1 MPRCRLLAA
10 AIAILMTAG
19 TLFATSFQA
28 VALPH
33 GTPGHGRP
41 AKVTK
46 EDDGQ
51 GRPLATVPL
60 TRLAPVPSGDEV
72 VTGRGDSAGWHL
84 YAASSG
90 DGWRWQ
96 PLATLFPAGGDPN
109 GERWIGRQCLTGDG
123 RFVVAVVAPW
133 SANNSAAGLNAGGIA
148 YVVDAHS
155 GRVRPL
161 VGGLSLAYFTPSC
174 GPGDAVALTRFSGA
188 DEQATILV
196 RASAARAAVTQVIRV
211 RGQYTSAVPAPD
223 DGFLA
228 VRGETIVALTR
239 RGSRLLARVPGL
251 PFDLTANSAG
261 GADFL
266 VGRAKTATIWRL
278 ADGRAAQVGTGSFYD
293 LALFPGRAGHT
304 LAAGTT
310 RLNPA
315 AGIRPLPAAD
325 GPVEAVSLDGGGRA
339 IEPVVSLA
347 RAGAAVGP
355 AALPAALP
363 AVPAALPAVPAALP
377 AVPAAGVIPMRLVA
391 AGRAPASWTPTTA
404 AAPVTALPRM
414 LRDDGTLSPA
424 DASSSTACA
433 VPRNNVYLQAMQPYP
448 DQVDWAANLAGRGL
462 LTGNASRPA
471 GYANLGLP
479 GYSPSTDFPLPA
491 PFGPGGEAI
500 PREVLEGIFAQE
512 SNFNQASWH
521 SVGGLAGNPL
531 IADYYGAAGG
541 TVAGVA
547 TPDCGYGIGQVT
559 TGMTV
564 GAMSYDLQRKVA
576 VDYEEN
582 AAAAAQIL
590 AQKWNELAAAG
601 ITANGADPT
610 RLESWYFA
618 IWDYNSGLH
627 PDSGSGPWGLGW
639 TNNPANPDYPY
650 NRHPF
655 LHQDFTSEVVQVTYD
670 DASHPGDWPYQ
681 EKVFGWME
689 VPLINSHTGLFSYDG
704 LIGYPDTTTNTNQI
718 ASDYVEL
725 SRPAVNAFC
734 DPQLDDC
741 DPAICSRSMY
751 GSNCDPSTTDGAG
764 PCLRSDYEC
773 WWHYAYNWC
782 SQYLHCVGNSWE
794 YNAGDAEP
802 GMAWDDD
809 PLPVC
814 DVDTGA
820 VPAGSIVV
828 DSQPA
833 GVNLQGCSMASAN
846 WHNEGDFTFSYG
858 DPANPG
864 SQQTDMDVHQLGAGL
879 AGHLWFTHTNEPTDS
894 NGVSL
899 WGVTGTWAPDLIDSR
914 YEVKVFVP
922 AAAATTT
929 QATYTISNGRGL
941 SHQVTISQA
950 DYTDA
955 WVSLGTWW
963 LGPGASVSL
972 TNLNT
977 TADGDLAF
985 SGVAFVPQPSGTYVM
1000 LGDSYSSGEGTLS
1013 YDSGT
1018 DNYPALCWDPATN
1031 DFDVPCTNN
1040 GHRSSLSYNRVF
1052 ADATRVFGPNG
1063 NRVDVACSGAI
1074 IDDFFNDYR
1083 SDGKCPNELRQASA
1097 LGSDTSLVT
1106 LTFGGNDL
1114 DFAPVIKACVLRQ
1127 GCQNTYDDSIRAQI
1141 AALMNPANPRG
1152 WPSLFAAI
1160 RQAAPNAEIVVL
1172 GYPEHLV
1179 QSAADQPGNACWQ
1192 AGFMDASDRDWL
1204 NQMGELLEQ
1213 DLSQTA
1219 AASGVDFID
1228 VAPMFLGHELC
1239 TSDPWFTGIFDGSAN
1254 DDLSAMQN
1262 LINTDP
1268 FWHNQNDFHPN
1279 SLGYCNEAQLL
1290 ASEIP
1295 VPIANPIEC

>member
-1 MPRCRLLAA
+1 MTRCRFKVTAA
-10 AIAILMTAG
+10 AAAALVTLG
-19 TLFATSFQA
+19 TLFSTGVHAA
-28 VALPH
+28 PLPH
-33 GTPGHGRP
+33 G
-41 AKVTK
+41 AA
-46 EDDGQ
+46 GQ
-51 GRPLATVPL
+51 STRPLAIVPL
-60 TRLAPVPSGDEV
+60 SRLASVPPGDEV

-84 YAASSG
+84 YAASSS

-96 PLATLFPAGGDPN
+96 PLATLLPAGGDRN
-109 GERWIGRQCLTGDG
+109 GERWTGRQCLTGDG

-133 SANNSAAGLNAGGIA
+133 SANDSAAGMNAGGIA
-148 YVVDAHS
+148 YVVNAHT

-161 VGGLSLAYFTPSC
+161 VDGVSLTYFTPSC

-188 DEQATILV
+188 DAGTTTLATTLV
-196 RASAARAAVTQVIRV
+196 RASAARAAVTGVIRA
-211 RGQYTSAVPAPD
+211 RGQYTSAVPAPGG
-223 DGFLA
+223 GFLA
-228 VRGETIVALTR
+228 VRGDTIVAVSG
-239 RGSRLLARVPGL
+239 RGTRLLARVPGL
-251 PFDLTANSAG
+251 PFDLTADSTG

-266 VGRAKTATIWRL
+266 VGRAKSATIWRL
-278 ADGRAAQVGTGSFYD
+278 AGRRATKMGTGKFYD
-293 LALFPGRAGHT
+293 LALFPGRGGHNMVT
-304 LAAGTT
+304 GAT

-315 AGIRPLPAAD
+315 AGIRSLPAAG
-325 GPVEAVSLDGGGRA
+325 GPVEAVSLEGSARA
-339 IEPVVSLA
+339 LEPVIA
-347 RAGAAVGP
+347 MTRGT
-355 AALPAALP
+355 ALPPTGA
-363 AVPAALPAVPAALP
+363 
-377 AVPAAGVIPMRLVA
+377 IPMRLAA
-391 AGRAPASWTPTTA
+391 AGRAPAAAWTPATA
-404 AAPVTALPRM
+404 AAPVTSIPRV
-414 LRDDGTLSPA
+414 LGDDGTLRPA
-424 DASSSTACA
+424 DTTFTSDCA
-433 VPRNNVYLQAMQPYP
+433 VARNNVYLQAMQPYP

-462 LTGNASRPA
+462 LTGNAARPA

-479 GYSPSTDFPLPA
+479 AYSPSTDFPLPA
-491 PFGPGGEAI
+491 PFGPGGTAI

-531 IADYYGAAGG
+531 IADYYGAGG
-541 TVAGVA
+541 GAVPGVA

-559 TGMTV
+559 TGMTA

-576 VDYEEN
+576 VDYAEN

-590 AQKWNELAAAG
+590 AQKWNELSGAG
-601 ITANGADPT
+601 ITANGGDPT

-618 IWDYNSGLH
+618 IWAYNSGVH
-627 PDSGSGPWGLGW
+627 ANTGSGPWGLGW
-639 TNNPANPDYPY
+639 ANNPANPNYPY

-655 LHQDFTSEVVQVTYD
+655 LHQDFTSLAVEVTYD

-704 LIGYPDTTTNTNQI
+704 LIGYPDTSSNTNQV
-718 ASDYVEL
+718 ADDYVEL
-725 SRPAVNAFC
+725 SRPALAAFC

-741 DPAICSRSMY
+741 DPAICSQAMY
-751 GSNCDPSTTDGAG
+751 GSNCDPSTTDGTG

-773 WWHYAYNWC
+773 WWHYSYDWC
-782 SQYLHCVGNSWE
+782 SQARHCVTNTWE
-794 YNAGDAEP
+794 YNAGDQEP

-809 PLPVC
+809 PPPVC

-820 VPAGSIVV
+820 VPAGSFVV

-833 GVNLQGCSMASAN
+833 GVNLQGCDMATAN
-846 WHNEGDFTFSYG
+846 WHNEGDFAFSYG

-879 AGHLWFTHTNEPTDS
+879 AGHNWFTHTDEPTDA

-899 WGVTGTWAPDLIDSR
+899 WGVTGTWTPDLADGR

-922 AAAATTT
+922 AAGATTT
-929 QATYTISNGRGL
+929 QATYTIANGRGL

-955 WVSLGTWW
+955 WVSLGMWW

-985 SGVAFVPQPSGTYVM
+985 SGVAFVPQPPGTYVM
-1000 LGDSYSSGEGTLS
+1000 LGDSYSSGEGSLI
-1013 YDSGT
+1013 YDDDT
-1018 DNYPALCWDPATN
+1018 DNYQTKCWDPATN

-1040 GHRSSLSYNRVF
+1040 GHRSGLSYNRVF
-1052 ADATRVFGPNG
+1052 ADATSVFGPNG

-1083 SDGKCPNELRQASA
+1083 SEGKCPNELRQVSA

-1114 DFAPVIKACVLRQ
+1114 DFAPVIKACIFRQ
-1127 GCQNTYDDSIRAQI
+1127 NCETTYNDSIRAQI
-1141 AALMNPANPRG
+1141 AELMDPGNPRG

-1160 RQAAPNAEIVVL
+1160 RQAAPDAEIVVL

-1179 QSAADQPGNACWQ
+1179 QPSAVKAGNACVQ
-1192 AGFMDASDRDWL
+1192 AGLMKASDRDWL
-1204 NQMGELLEQ
+1204 NSMGELLER
-1213 DLSQTA
+1213 DLSAAA

-1239 TSDPWFTGIFDGSAN
+1239 TATPWFTGIGDTNSN
-1254 DDLSAMQN
+1254 DTLSGLEN
-1262 LINTDP
+1262 LINSEP
-1268 FWHNQNDFHPN
+1268 LFHQQNDFHPN
-1279 SLGYCNEAQLL
+1279 PLGYCNEAALL

-1295 VPIANPIEC
+1295 IPLENEIRCSAS